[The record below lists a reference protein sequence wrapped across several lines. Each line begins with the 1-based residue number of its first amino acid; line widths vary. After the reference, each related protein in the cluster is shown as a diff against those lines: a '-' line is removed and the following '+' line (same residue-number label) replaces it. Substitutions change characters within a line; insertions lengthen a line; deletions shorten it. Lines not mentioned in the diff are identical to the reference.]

1 MKQFRLIDNVL
12 GWVTFLIAAFV
23 YCSTIEPTASFWD
36 CPEFITTAYKL
47 EVGHP
52 PGAPFF
58 MLTGNLFSQLTS
70 DPTKVAYMVNM
81 MSALMSALCILFLFW
96 TITHLARK
104 LVGENGMVST
114 LGQLIAVEA
123 SGLVGA
129 LACLAVLTIVMVCVT
144 QISMK
149 RDLSPEYQLDMAV
162 KYRERGEYGR
172 AIECYSRVMELR
184 GEDAEILALLSDLY
198 YLQNDSANYELTLR
212 RILFSKNAT
221 QEQLHLAKDKLVILL
236 IKKGD
241 FDGINQMLMS
251 EEDSELSEKYSMY
264 LAPEPILDLKEGAYE
279 GIQSLRISCAGK
291 GKIYYTL
298 DGTIPGENSA
308 EYTLPVI
315 LDYGDV
321 VVKACMINEYGVK
334 SKIVQANYQ
343 IQRPLEI
350 PQ

>member
-1 MKQFRLIDNVL
+1 MRCPNCGTEIPEGSLYCEKCGEDIHIVPDYDTKIDL
-12 GWVTFLIAAFV
+12 
-23 YCSTIEPTASFWD
+23 
-36 CPEFITTAYKL
+36 
-47 EVGHP
+47 
-52 PGAPFF
+52 
-58 MLTGNLFSQLTS
+58 
-70 DPTKVAYMVNM
+70 NM
-81 MSALMSALCILFLFW
+81 DSALQNIGDQIKEDYPGDHPVKRDASHRGEAEEA
-96 TITHLARK
+96 TRGAR
-104 LVGENGMVST
+104 VRFY
-114 LGQLIAVEA
+114 A
-123 SGLVGA
+123 LVGA

>member
-1 MKQFRLIDNVL
+1 MRCPNCGTEIPEGSLYCEKCGEDIHIVPDYDTKIDL
-12 GWVTFLIAAFV
+12 
-23 YCSTIEPTASFWD
+23 
-36 CPEFITTAYKL
+36 
-47 EVGHP
+47 
-52 PGAPFF
+52 
-58 MLTGNLFSQLTS
+58 
-70 DPTKVAYMVNM
+70 NM
-81 MSALMSALCILFLFW
+81 DSALQKIGDQIKEDYPVDHPVKRDASHRGETEEA
-96 TITHLARK
+96 TRGAR
-104 LVGENGMVST
+104 VRFY
-114 LGQLIAVEA
+114 A
-123 SGLVGA
+123 LVGA

-149 RDLSPEYQLDMAV
+149 RDLSPEYQLDMAA

-172 AIECYSRVMELR
+172 AIECYSRAMELR

-298 DGTIPGENSA
+298 DGTIPGENST

>member
-1 MKQFRLIDNVL
+1 
-12 GWVTFLIAAFV
+12 
-23 YCSTIEPTASFWD
+23 
-36 CPEFITTAYKL
+36 
-47 EVGHP
+47 
-52 PGAPFF
+52 
-58 MLTGNLFSQLTS
+58 
-70 DPTKVAYMVNM
+70 
-81 MSALMSALCILFLFW
+81 
-96 TITHLARK
+96 
-104 LVGENGMVST
+104 
-114 LGQLIAVEA
+114 
-123 SGLVGA
+123 
-129 LACLAVLTIVMVCVT
+129 
-144 QISMK
+144 
-149 RDLSPEYQLDMAV
+149 
-162 KYRERGEYGR
+162 
-172 AIECYSRVMELR
+172 
-184 GEDAEILALLSDLY
+184 
-198 YLQNDSANYELTLR
+198 
-212 RILFSKNAT
+212 
-221 QEQLHLAKDKLVILL
+221 
-236 IKKGD
+236 
-241 FDGINQMLMS
+241 MLMS

>member
-1 MKQFRLIDNVL
+1 MRCPNCGTEIPEGSLYCEKCGEDIHIVPDYDTKIDL
-12 GWVTFLIAAFV
+12 
-23 YCSTIEPTASFWD
+23 
-36 CPEFITTAYKL
+36 
-47 EVGHP
+47 
-52 PGAPFF
+52 
-58 MLTGNLFSQLTS
+58 
-70 DPTKVAYMVNM
+70 NM
-81 MSALMSALCILFLFW
+81 DSALQKIGDQIKEDYPVDHPVKRDASHRGEAEEA
-96 TITHLARK
+96 TRGAR
-104 LVGENGMVST
+104 VRFY
-114 LGQLIAVEA
+114 A
-123 SGLVGA
+123 LVGA

-149 RDLSPEYQLDMAV
+149 RDLSPEYQLHMAV

-172 AIECYSRVMELR
+172 AIECYSRAMELR

-221 QEQLHLAKDKLVILL
+221 QEQIHLAKDKLVILL

-321 VVKACMINEYGVK
+321 VVKACMINEYGV
-334 SKIVQANYQ
+334 SFHPMYN
-343 IQRPLEI
+343 RFFPSLRS
-350 PQ
+350 